1 MLTILDTTADV
12 KLIMKKTPAVAYYSH
27 KIAITNRKE
36 LYAELEDAPIKLRDW
51 AFLSD
56 IIEGL
61 SNQELS
67 RKYKKSPARI
77 SQWKRRI
84 FEHLHEY
91 DLHQARKSAE
101 ENRTP
106 KN

>member
-1 MLTILDTTADV
+1 MLTILDTIAGI
-12 KLIMKKTPAVAYYSH
+12 KLIMKKTPAVAYYCH
-27 KIAITNRKE
+27 KIAITNKKE

-77 SQWKRRI
+77 SQWKRRM

-91 DLHQARKSAE
+91 DLHQRRKFAE
-101 ENRTP
+101 EYRVS

>member
-12 KLIMKKTPAVAYYSH
+12 KSIMKKTPAVAYYSH

-67 RKYKKSPARI
+67 LKYRKSPARI

-101 ENRTP
+101 
-106 KN
+106 KNQTSKN